1 MGFSLANAVRRYYW
15 DCLSQCSSNFPTRAT
30 GRCRPCRLADAG
42 TGSFLDIHQPP
53 LHCSGP
59 ALDSVDWLNRNGHA
73 CRADL
78 IDLGLNRP
86 GGFSPTYQ
94 CRPSRAAGGDTS
106 RNFDPANYAT
116 ISDSENSVTFE
127 AQPRNVRDEAF
138 GASVVADLVSHS
150 ASVALLLR
158 AFIHFLAS
166 P

>member
-1 MGFSLANAVRRYYW
+1 MPLGDIIGTAFRNVRRT
-15 DCLSQCSSNFPTRAT
+15 SQPAPR
-30 GRCRPCRLADAG
+30 ADAARAG
-42 TGSFLDIHQPP
+42 LQMRGQAHSWISTNHPFTAR
-53 LHCSGP
+53 CP

-127 AQPRNVRDEAF
+127 AQLRNVRDEAF
-138 GASVVADLVSHS
+138 GPSVVADLVSHS

>member
-1 MGFSLANAVRRYYW
+1 MSRSISGQLIMGFSLANAVRRYYW

-78 IDLGLNRP
+78 IDLGLNDRAD
-86 GGFSPTYQ
+86 
-94 CRPSRAAGGDTS
+94 SRQRT
-106 RNFDPANYAT
+106 
-116 ISDSENSVTFE
+116 
-127 AQPRNVRDEAF
+127 
-138 GASVVADLVSHS
+138 SVVR
-150 ASVALLLR
+150 VAQQEATRAGILTPQITQRFQTLR
-158 AFIHFLAS
+158 IRSRLKRSCETFATRHLGLR
-166 P
+166 